1 MVTFCILKRSKHAK
15 IVVFKVTSEVYSSVF
30 RTFVDIF
37 GNYVQKSS
45 ESCWKS
51 LAVAGTFPEIPV
63 MER

>member
-1 MVTFCILKRSKHAK
+1 MLKLLSLKSLRK
-15 IVVFKVTSEVYSSVF
+15 YSSVF

-51 LAVAGTFPEIPV
+51 LAVAGTFAEIPV